1 MVSDVGN
8 HEAEVRTLYQ
18 RVLEGWNRRSAD
30 DFAAPFAEDGEVVGF
45 DGSQNT
51 GRAEIAAEM
60 GRIFVDHET
69 GTYVGKVRSIRALG
83 SEAAV
88 LRAVAGMV
96 PAGESDLDPKLNT
109 VQSLIAERQGGAWR
123 VVLYQNTPAQF
134 HGRPELSEQLT
145 KELRQDVQAA

>member
-1 MVSDVGN
+1 VSDVGN

-69 GTYVGKVRSIRALG
+69 GTYVGKVRSTAPSAPRQPFSARSPAWCRPESQTSTRSSTPCSRSSL
-83 SEAAV
+83 SDKEARGASSCTRTHRRSSTAV
-88 LRAVAGMV
+88 LNS
-96 PAGESDLDPKLNT
+96 PS
-109 VQSLIAERQGGAWR
+109 S
-123 VVLYQNTPAQF
+123 
-134 HGRPELSEQLT
+134 
-145 KELRQDVQAA
+145 